1 MALPS
6 TSWNQE
12 TRAVIIHSLSSEGFT
27 GAKIS
32 SLEAQFHVNDPCLD
46 IPTLVGLPLWMRQH
60 SWAGPHL
67 DELKPASDTENEIAR
82 QLCVNATAESRNFL
96 TAPSLKGDRLVA
108 RRDGKDLW
116 TQHLVCLGAF
126 CDAVVREFLLQQS
139 ESLSKE
145 NGESGLRRSD
155 RNARGEV
162 EMGPIERGLRFRS
175 LATRAEFQK
184 YWERW
189 CRRKFGTTG
198 KEAWRGM
205 KGPYDM

>member
-1 MALPS
+1 M
-6 TSWNQE
+6 
-12 TRAVIIHSLSSEGFT
+12 
-27 GAKIS
+27 
-32 SLEAQFHVNDPCLD
+32 
-46 IPTLVGLPLWMRQH
+46 
-60 SWAGPHL
+60 
-67 DELKPASDTENEIAR
+67 
-82 QLCVNATAESRNFL
+82 
-96 TAPSLKGDRLVA
+96 
-108 RRDGKDLW
+108 
-116 TQHLVCLGAF
+116 
-126 CDAVVREFLLQQS
+126 VREFLLQQS

>member
-1 MALPS
+1 M
-6 TSWNQE
+6 
-12 TRAVIIHSLSSEGFT
+12 
-27 GAKIS
+27 S

-60 SWAGPHL
+60 SWTGPHG
-67 DELKPASDTENEIAR
+67 DELKPASDIENEIAR
-82 QLCVNATAESRNFL
+82 QLCVSANAESHNFL

-139 ESLSKE
+139 ENLSKE
-145 NGESGLRRSD
+145 NGESSLKRSE
-155 RNARGEV
+155 RNARGVV
-162 EMGPIERGLRFRS
+162 EMGPREKGVRFRS

-198 KEAWRGM
+198 KEAWRVM